1 VALIPVMP
9 DLEPRGVPQG
19 TSGISSL
26 LNRDQRRSMI
36 GKRYM
41 VWRGWE
47 TDPTTDPAA
56 ADVLAAFEGLR
67 KPASRQSIAILPA
80 SRRDAEHTP
89 TNLRPMPRS
98 RRSQSYS
105 RRK

>member
-1 VALIPVMP
+1 MIVALIPVMP
-9 DLEPRGVPQG
+9 DLEPRGAAG

-56 ADVLAAFEGLR
+56 ADVLAAFEG
-67 KPASRQSIAILPA
+67 AQEARQQTVDCYLAGVEA
-80 SRRDAEHTP
+80 
-89 TNLRPMPRS
+89 
-98 RRSQSYS
+98 
-105 RRK
+105 

>member
-1 VALIPVMP
+1 MIVALIPVMP

-56 ADVLAAFEGLR
+56 ADVLAAFGGAQE
-67 KPASRQSIAILPA
+67 ARQQTVDCYLAGV
-80 SRRDAEHTP
+80 DA
-89 TNLRPMPRS
+89 
-98 RRSQSYS
+98 
-105 RRK
+105 